1 MSGFARIAYALAML
15 ACSAPVVAAE
25 PAARSPIA
33 LSLFALVI
41 VITLGITRWAA
52 RRTHSRSEFYT
63 AGNSISGTQNGLAIA
78 GDFMSAS
85 TILGVAGLM
94 FLGNPDAIIYI
105 LAPLFGFAIV
115 LLFIAEPLR
124 NLGRYTVAEVVA
136 LRFPGRSVRAFTA
149 AAALVVTIFYLIAQ
163 MVGAGALIEIL
174 LGVPYAIAVTIVA
187 TLMMLYVVFGGMLA
201 TTWVQITKAVV
212 LVIGVIVMAVM
223 TFARVDFDPATLYS
237 LAQQQID
244 TVYSGNTAGALQSMF
259 SAISLA
265 LALSIG
271 VAGLP
276 HVLMRFFTVPDAR
289 QARRSIVVAMVVIA
303 LVFLLVLF
311 VLSYGAI
318 AFVYGQPE
326 FFEPNGGLRGGS
338 NMAVIHLS
346 RLLGGDALMGIV
358 AAVTFATILAVVAG
372 LTMASAGALAH
383 DLYAQVF
390 KRGETSEKAELR
402 VFRVATVL
410 VTVIAVMLGIAF
422 KGKNISFLVSLAF
435 AVAASANFPVLLL
448 SLYWRGLT
456 KRGVLCGGAVGL
468 ISSTG
473 MLIASPA
480 IWVDIIGNA
489 TPLFSSNYPTL
500 IAMPLAFATSWIVS
514 VTDAKR
520 RNEESDQLFAQLERS
535 R

>member
-1 MSGFARIAYALAML
+1 MRVAHQLLVGGMIA
-15 ACSAPVVAAE
+15 ACSTPAWSAE
-25 PAARSPIA
+25 AAARSPIA
-33 LSLFALVI
+33 LALFALVI
-41 VITLGITRWAA
+41 AITLAITRWAA

-63 AGNSISGTQNGLAIA
+63 AGNSISGTQNGFAIA

-94 FLGNPDAIIYI
+94 FLGNADAIIYI
-105 LAPLFGFAIV
+105 LGPMIGFAIV

-163 MVGAGALIEIL
+163 MVGAGALIEVL
-174 LGVPYAIAVTIVA
+174 LGVPYSVSVVIVA

-223 TFARVDFDPATLYS
+223 TFARVDFDLGALYAT
-237 LAQQQID
+237 AGQQID
-244 TVYSGNTAGALQSMF
+244 TVFTGNTAGALQTTF
-259 SAISLA
+259 SGLSLA

-289 QARRSIVVAMVVIA
+289 EARKSIVVAMTLIAVVFI
-303 LVFLLVLF
+303 LVLF

-318 AFVYGQPE
+318 AFVYGRPE
-326 FFEPNGGLRGGS
+326 FFDANGALLGGS

-346 RLLGGDALMGIV
+346 RLLGGDALMGAV
-358 AAVTFATILAVVAG
+358 AAVVFATILAVVAG
-372 LTMASAGALAH
+372 LTMACAGALAH

-390 KRGETSEKAELR
+390 RRGQCDEKRELR
-402 VFRVATVL
+402 VFRLATLL
-410 VTVIAVMLGIAF
+410 VTIVAVLLGIAF

-456 KRGVLCGGAVGL
+456 KRGVLSGGAVGL

-480 IWVDIIGNA
+480 IWVDILGNV
-489 TPLFSSNYPTL
+489 TPLFGSNYPTL
-500 IAMPLAFATSWIVS
+500 IAMPLAFATSWLVS
-514 VTDAKR
+514 MIDAKSLNADSAR
-520 RNEESDQLFAQLERS
+520 MFAEIERT

>member
-1 MSGFARIAYALAML
+1 MKGLHRWFTGAALL
-15 ACSAPVVAAE
+15 ALSAPAWSAE
-25 PAARSPIA
+25 TAGRSPIA
-33 LSLFALVI
+33 LALFALVI
-41 VITLGITRWAA
+41 AITLGITSWAA

-63 AGNSISGTQNGLAIA
+63 AGSSISGTQNGLAIA

-94 FLGNPDAIIYI
+94 FLGNADAIVYI
-105 LAPLFGFAIV
+105 LAPLVGFAIV

-163 MVGAGALIEIL
+163 MVGAGALIEVL
-174 LGVPYAIAVTIVA
+174 LGVPYSVSVVIVA

-223 TFARVDFDPATLYS
+223 TFARVDFDPGTLYS
-237 LAQQQID
+237 LAGQQID
-244 TVYSGNTAGALQSMF
+244 VVYKGNTAGALQTTF
-259 SAISLA
+259 SGLSLA

-289 QARRSIVVAMVVIA
+289 EARRSIVVAMVLIA

-318 AFVYGQPE
+318 AFVYGRPE
-326 FFEPNGGLRGGS
+326 FFDAKGTLLGGS

-390 KRGETSEKAELR
+390 KRGEAEEKQELR
-402 VFRVATVL
+402 VFRLATLL
-410 VTVIAVMLGIAF
+410 VTVVAVLLGIAF

-448 SLYWRGLT
+448 SIYWRGLT
-456 KRGVLCGGAVGL
+456 KRGVLWGGAVGL
-468 ISSTG
+468 VSSTG

-480 IWVDIIGNA
+480 IWVDIMGYA
-489 TPLFSSNYPTL
+489 KPLFGSNYPTL
-500 IAMPLAFATSWIVS
+500 IAMPLAFATSWLVS
-514 VTDAKR
+514 MLDAKSL
-520 RNEESDQLFAQLERS
+520 NAESARLFAQIERT

>member
-1 MSGFARIAYALAML
+1 MRASRRLLLAASITCL
-15 ACSAPVVAAE
+15 APPAWAAE
-25 PAARSPIA
+25 SASRSPIA
-33 LSLFALVI
+33 LALFVVVI
-41 VITLGITRWAA
+41 AITLLITRWAA
-52 RRTHSRSEFYT
+52 RRTHSRAEFYT

-94 FLGNPDAIIYI
+94 FVGNADAIIYI
-105 LAPLFGFAIV
+105 LAPLVGFAVV

-124 NLGRYTVAEVVA
+124 NLGRYTVPEVVA

-149 AAALVVTIFYLIAQ
+149 AASLVVTIFYLIAQ
-163 MVGAGALIEIL
+163 MVGAGALIEVL
-174 LGVPYAIAVTIVA
+174 LGVSYALAVTIVA

-201 TTWVQITKAVV
+201 TTWVQIIKAFV
-212 LVIGVIVMAVM
+212 LVIGVIVMAIM
-223 TFARVDFDPATLYS
+223 TFARVDFDVPALYV
-237 LAQQQID
+237 LARTQID
-244 TVYSGNTAGALQSMF
+244 VVFTTNTAGALQSPF
-259 SAISLA
+259 SGLSLA

-289 QARRSIVVAMVVIA
+289 EARRSIVVAMVLIA
-303 LVFLLVLF
+303 IVFLLVLF

-318 AFVYGQPE
+318 AFVYGDPE
-326 FFEPNGGLRGGS
+326 FFDAKGALLGGS

-358 AAVTFATILAVVAG
+358 AAVVFATILAVVAG

-383 DLYAQVF
+383 DLYAQVL
-390 KRGETSEKAELR
+390 KRGETSEKQELR
-402 VFRVATVL
+402 VFRLATIL
-410 VTVIAVMLGIAF
+410 VTIVAVLLGIAF

-448 SLYWRGLT
+448 TLYWRGLT
-456 KRGVLCGGAVGL
+456 KRGVLCGGALGL

-480 IWVDIIGNA
+480 IWVDIMGNA
-489 TPLFSSNYPTL
+489 EPLFASNYPTL
-500 IAMPLAFATSWIVS
+500 IAMPLAFATSWLVS
-514 VTDAKR
+514 ILDAKR
-520 RNEESDQLFAQLERS
+520 TDAEGARIFAQIERT